1 MAGWFRKG
9 LSRHHTAVAMIGA
22 KAGDQVIVVG
32 ASDPELAAEV
42 ALVTGLNGTTMICD
56 PEPESRSRVEAAAGA
71 AGALIEFASASPTSL
86 PVPDES
92 QDVVVLM
99 TASGTVAQ
107 ADPTDVLTHALRA
120 LRPGGRVIVVDGTRP
135 TGFFRSGGAAMRTP
149 ADAVLRRLEQAG
161 TKARRQLADVDGVSY
176 YEARK

>member
-1 MAGWFRKG
+1 MADWFRKG

-22 KAGDQVIVVG
+22 KGGDQVLVIG

-56 PEPESRSRVEAAAGA
+56 PGVHARERVEAAAGA
-71 AGALIEFASASPTSL
+71 AGALIEFAAASPMSL
-86 PVPDES
+86 PVPNES

-99 TASGTVAQ
+99 NASEAVVQ
-107 ADPTDVLTHALRA
+107 ADPADVLTHALRT
-120 LRPGGRVIVVDGTRP
+120 LRSGGRVIVVDGTRAS
-135 TGFFRSGGAAMRTP
+135 GFFRSAGTTRAP
-149 ADAVLRRLEQAG
+149 AEVMLERLERAG
-161 TKARRQLADVDGVSY
+161 TRARRQLADVDGVAY